1 MTDQLTAPYGSWR
14 SPITAEL
21 LAESTV
27 HLGEVRVDGD
37 AVYWIE
43 TRPSEQGRSVVVRW
57 TAAEGA
63 HDVTPPGFSARTR
76 AHEYGGGS
84 YWIDGDTVYFANF
97 ADQIL
102 YRQVIGQAPAPLT
115 PAGYRYADGIVDRRR
130 GRIICVREDHTVA
143 GREAE
148 NTLVAIDSVAG
159 GPGEV
164 IARGHDF
171 YSSPALSSDGTQL
184 CWLAWRHPN
193 MPWTATELWLA
204 DVTPGGEVVNARCI
218 EGASGGDAIFQPAWS
233 PDGQLIFVSDRTD
246 WWNLYRWQ
254 PEGAQPLAP
263 LAAEFGLPQWIFGR
277 STYAFVSAQEL
288 VCAFV
293 SDGVASLAVL
303 NLTTRRL
310 GAALWQGAAV
320 DGVCV
325 SDGHVV
331 FVGGKPDAMA
341 AVCRI
346 DLASGAVEELRQSS
360 TLTVDPGFLSVPEV
374 IDFPTT
380 GGQTSH
386 AFYYPPQNH
395 LYRAPEGERPPL
407 VVFSHGGPTG
417 ATTSTLSLSVQYWTS
432 RGFGVLDVNYRGST
446 GYGRAYREMLYGQW
460 GIVDVDDCVAGA
472 RFLAD
477 AGRVDG
483 RRLAIRGGSAGG
495 YTTLMTLVSGT
506 EFAAGASYFGVSDV
520 EALALETHKFES
532 RYMDWLVGPYPAQ
545 RDLYLE
551 RSPITHADR
560 LASPVIFFQG
570 LDDKIVLPNQAE
582 MMVES
587 LARKGIPVAY
597 IAYEGEGHGFRR
609 GENIVNSLH
618 AELAFYGLVLGFDP
632 ADELPEIEIVNRDAL
647 GRAR

>member
-1 MTDQLTAPYGSWR
+1 
-14 SPITAEL
+14 
-21 LAESTV
+21 
-27 HLGEVRVDGD
+27 
-37 AVYWIE
+37 
-43 TRPSEQGRSVVVRW
+43 
-57 TAAEGA
+57 
-63 HDVTPPGFSARTR
+63 
-76 AHEYGGGS
+76 HECGGGS
-84 YWIDGDTVYFANF
+84 YWVDGDTVYFANF

-148 NTLVAIDSVAG
+148 NTLVANDSVAG

-164 IARGHDF
+164 IASGHDF
-171 YSSPALSSDGTQL
+171 YSSPALSPDGTQL

-446 GYGRAYREMLYGQW
+446 
-460 GIVDVDDCVAGA
+460 
-472 RFLAD
+472 
-477 AGRVDG
+477 
-483 RRLAIRGGSAGG
+483 
-495 YTTLMTLVSGT
+495 
-506 EFAAGASYFGVSDV
+506 
-520 EALALETHKFES
+520 
-532 RYMDWLVGPYPAQ
+532 
-545 RDLYLE
+545 
-551 RSPITHADR
+551 
-560 LASPVIFFQG
+560 
-570 LDDKIVLPNQAE
+570 
-582 MMVES
+582 
-587 LARKGIPVAY
+587 
-597 IAYEGEGHGFRR
+597 
-609 GENIVNSLH
+609 
-618 AELAFYGLVLGFDP
+618 
-632 ADELPEIEIVNRDAL
+632 
-647 GRAR
+647 

>member
-1 MTDQLTAPYGSWR
+1 MTDQLTALYGSWR

-63 HDVTPPGFSARTR
+63 RDVTPSGFSARTR

-84 YWIDGDTVYFANF
+84 YWVDGDTVYFANF
-97 ADQIL
+97 PDQIL

-115 PAGYRYADGIVDRRR
+115 PAGYRYADGIVDRGR

-164 IARGHDF
+164 IASGHDF
-171 YSSPALSSDGTQL
+171 YSSPALSPDGTQL

>member
-63 HDVTPPGFSARTR
+63 RDVTPSGFSARTR

-84 YWIDGDTVYFANF
+84 YWVDGDTVYFANF
-97 ADQIL
+97 PDQIL

-148 NTLVAIDSVAG
+148 NTLVANDSVAG

-164 IARGHDF
+164 IASGHDF
-171 YSSPALSSDGTQL
+171 YSSPALSPDGTQL

-432 RGFGVLDVNYRGST
+432 RGFSVLDVNYRGST

-483 RRLAIRGGSAGG
+483 RRLASRGGSAGG

>member
-1 MTDQLTAPYGSWR
+1 MTDQLTALYGSWR

-63 HDVTPPGFSARTR
+63 RDVTPSGFSARTR

-84 YWIDGDTVYFANF
+84 YWVDGDTVYFANF
-97 ADQIL
+97 PDQIL

-148 NTLVAIDSVAG
+148 NTLVANDSVAG

-164 IARGHDF
+164 IASGHDF
-171 YSSPALSSDGTQL
+171 YSSPALSPDGTQL

-432 RGFGVLDVNYRGST
+432 RGCGVLDVNYRGST

-587 LARKGIPVAY
+587 LTRKGIPVAY

>member
-1 MTDQLTAPYGSWR
+1 MTDQLTALYGSWR

-63 HDVTPPGFSARTR
+63 RDVTPSGFSARTR

-84 YWIDGDTVYFANF
+84 YWVDGDTVYFANF
-97 ADQIL
+97 PDQIL

-148 NTLVAIDSVAG
+148 NTLVANDSVAG

-164 IARGHDF
+164 IASGHDF
-171 YSSPALSSDGTQL
+171 YSSPALSPDGTQL

>member
-84 YWIDGDTVYFANF
+84 YWVDGDTVYFANF
-97 ADQIL
+97 PDQIL

-148 NTLVAIDSVAG
+148 NTLVANDSVAG

-164 IARGHDF
+164 IASGHDF
-171 YSSPALSSDGTQL
+171 YSSPALSPDGTQL

-520 EALALETHKFES
+520 EALALET
-532 RYMDWLVGPYPAQ
+532 
-545 RDLYLE
+545 
-551 RSPITHADR
+551 
-560 LASPVIFFQG
+560 
-570 LDDKIVLPNQAE
+570 
-582 MMVES
+582 
-587 LARKGIPVAY
+587 
-597 IAYEGEGHGFRR
+597 
-609 GENIVNSLH
+609 
-618 AELAFYGLVLGFDP
+618 
-632 ADELPEIEIVNRDAL
+632 
-647 GRAR
+647 

>member
-63 HDVTPPGFSARTR
+63 RDVTPSGFSARTR

-84 YWIDGDTVYFANF
+84 YWVDGDTVYFANF
-97 ADQIL
+97 PDQIL

-148 NTLVAIDSVAG
+148 NTLVANDSVAG

-164 IARGHDF
+164 IASGHDF
-171 YSSPALSSDGTQL
+171 YSSPALSPDGTQL

>member
-1 MTDQLTAPYGSWR
+1 MTDQLTALYGSWR

-63 HDVTPPGFSARTR
+63 RDVTPSGFSARTR

-148 NTLVAIDSVAG
+148 NTLVANDSVAG

-164 IARGHDF
+164 IASGHDF
-171 YSSPALSSDGTQL
+171 YSSPALSPDGTQL

>member
-1 MTDQLTAPYGSWR
+1 MTDQLTALYGSWR

-63 HDVTPPGFSARTR
+63 RDVTPSGFSARTR

-84 YWIDGDTVYFANF
+84 YWVDGDTVYFANF
-97 ADQIL
+97 PDQIL

-148 NTLVAIDSVAG
+148 NTLVANDSVAG

-164 IARGHDF
+164 IASGHDF
-171 YSSPALSSDGTQL
+171 YSSPALSPDGTQL

-293 SDGVASLAVL
+293 RDGVASLAVL
-303 NLTTRRL
+303 NLTTGRL
-310 GAALWQGAAV
+310 AAPLWQGAAV

>member
-1 MTDQLTAPYGSWR
+1 M
-14 SPITAEL
+14 
-21 LAESTV
+21 
-27 HLGEVRVDGD
+27 VDGD

-43 TRPSEQGRSVVVRW
+43 SRPAEAGRSVIVRW
-57 TAAEGA
+57 TAETGA
-63 HDVTPPGFSARTR
+63 QDVTPPGYNARTR
-76 AHEYGGGS
+76 AHEYGGGA
-84 YWIDGDTVYFANF
+84 YWVEEGTVYFANF

-102 YRQVIGQAPAPLT
+102 YRQAPDQTPAPLT
-115 PAGYRYADGIVDRRR
+115 PEGYRYADGIVDRGR

-148 NTLVAIDSVAG
+148 NTLVAIDAQAG
-159 GPGEV
+159 GAGEV

-171 YSSPALSSDGTQL
+171 YSSPALSPDGTQL

-204 DVTPGGEVVNARCI
+204 DVTAGGDVVNARCI
-218 EGASGGDAIFQPAWS
+218 EGAGGGDAIFQPMWS
-233 PDGQLIFVSDRTD
+233 PDGQLTFVSDRTD

-254 PEGAQPLAP
+254 PDGAQALAP
-263 LAAEFGLPQWIFGR
+263 MAAEFALPQWIFGR

-288 VCAFV
+288 VCAFLR
-293 SDGVASLAVL
+293 DGVTSLAVL
-303 NLTTRRL
+303 NLATGL
-310 GAALWQGAAV
+310 LVEPLWQGSDADWV
-320 DGVCV
+320 RV
-325 SDGHVV
+325 SGGHVV
-331 FVGGKPDAMA
+331 FVAGKPDAMD
-341 AVCRI
+341 AVVRL
-346 DLASGAVEELRQSS
+346 DLATGAVEVLRQAS

-374 IDFPTT
+374 IAFPTT
-380 GGQTSH
+380 GGQTAH

-417 ATTSTLSLSVQYWTS
+417 ATASTLSLSVQYWTS

-460 GIVDVDDCVAGA
+460 GIADVDDCVAGA

-495 YTTLMTLVSGT
+495 YTTLMALVSGT

-532 RYMDWLVGPYPAQ
+532 RYMDWLVGPYPEQ

-551 RSPITHADR
+551 RSPITHTDR

-582 MMVES
+582 MMVDS
-587 LARKGIPVAY
+587 LSRKGIPVAY
-597 IAYEGEGHGFRR
+597 IAYDGEGHGFRR

-647 GRAR
+647 GRQR